1 MFDTPFFASP
11 GMLLSGAVTGLI
23 FGFLLQKA
31 RVTRADVI
39 IAQFLLRDYTVM
51 KVILTAIVVGSIGIY
66 GMLNMGMIPA
76 LSIKPAFLYANA
88 LGGLIF
94 GVGMA
99 ILGYCPGTALAAIGD
114 GSRDAIAGVLGGVT
128 GAALFA
134 ELYPL
139 LSSRLIDVYN
149 LGSVSLPEI
158 TGIPAWIWILLL
170 TIGLAVVVR
179 LRLPAFADDP
189 PTP

>member
-1 MFDTPFFASP
+1 MFDTPLFVSP

-39 IAQFLLRDYTVM
+39 IAQFLLRDYTVL

-66 GMLNMGMIPA
+66 GMLEMDMIPA

-114 GSRDAIAGVLGGVT
+114 GSRDAITGVLGGVT
-128 GAALFA
+128 GVALFA
-134 ELYPL
+134 ALYPL
-139 LSSRLIDVYN
+139 LSSRLIEVYN
-149 LGSVSLPEI
+149 LGSISLPEI
-158 TGIPAWIWILLL
+158 TGISAWIWIGVLA
-170 TIGLAVVVR
+170 IGLAVVFV
-179 LRLPAFADDP
+179 LRLPGLANDP
-189 PTP
+189 RTP

>member
-1 MFDTPFFASP
+1 
-11 GMLLSGAVTGLI
+11 MLLSGAVTGLI

-66 GMLNMGMIPA
+66 GMLEMDMIPV

-128 GAALFA
+128 GVALFAALF
-134 ELYPL
+134 PL
-139 LSSRLIDVYN
+139 LSSSLIEAYN
-149 LGSVSLPEI
+149 LGSISLPEI
-158 TGIPAWIWILLL
+158 TGIPAWIWIGLLA
-170 TIGLAVVVR
+170 IGLAVVVR

>member
-66 GMLNMGMIPA
+66 GMLNIGMIPA

-99 ILGYCPGTALAAIGD
+99 VLGYCPGTALAAIGD

-170 TIGLAVVVR
+170 AIGLAVVVR